1 MPLRLSPALGQR
13 AFHLLYTR
21 LAPTY
26 DAVAWAVSF
35 GQWRAWG
42 AAALPYLSGPRV
54 LELGHGPGHM
64 LAMLAGHGYDA
75 AGLDLS
81 PQMGR
86 LARRKRPQPCV
97 VRAAAEDAPFA
108 AGSFEG
114 VLATFPT
121 AYITAPATVAAVHR
135 LLRPGGR
142 LVIVPE
148 ARLGGPRPL
157 RALVDWLYAF
167 TGQRAAAGDDP
178 AARLAFWS
186 AALSG
191 PGFDVRLYE
200 ERVSESFV
208 TVVVAERPWCIPLS

>member
-1 MPLRLSPALGQR
+1 MTTNRSNRPSASTSEPANE
-13 AFHLLYTR
+13 AT
-21 LAPTY
+21 P
-26 DAVAWAVSF
+26 VKV
-35 GQWRAWG
+35 
-42 AAALPYLSGPRV
+42 PV
-54 LELGHGPGHM
+54 
-64 LAMLAGHGYDA
+64 
-75 AGLDLS
+75 
-81 PQMGR
+81 
-86 LARRKRPQPCV
+86 LARTTP
-97 VRAAAEDAPFA
+97 
-108 AGSFEG
+108 
-114 VLATFPT
+114 
-121 AYITAPATVAAVHR
+121 APATVAAVHR